1 MIIEFKDVEKYYG
14 DYHALKAI
22 NLGIQEGEVV
32 SIIGPSGSGKS
43 TLIRCINALEK
54 ISSGHLYCDG
64 RDVSD
69 PKENIRQVRR
79 DFGMVFQHF
88 ELYPHKT
95 VLENITLAPLKVLKK
110 TPEEAHE
117 RAERLLKRVNLWDK
131 RDHYPSQLSGGQKQR
146 VAIARGLAMR
156 PKVLLFD
163 EPTSALDPEMVG
175 EVLNVMR
182 DIAESDKMTMVVV
195 THEMRFAKEVSTR
208 TLFMEAGEIIE
219 DRPSQDFFSQPQSQ
233 RAKDFLQVVNAY

>member
-64 RDVSD
+64 QDVSN

-95 VLENITLAPLKVLKK
+95 ALENITLAPLKVLKK

-175 EVLNVMR
+175 EVLNVMK